1 MTGTAAAFTVL
12 RTEWA
17 PADPEVLAPILQEVL
32 GLVRY
37 DAVRQASQAQGI
49 VAQHLDGAQ
58 AQALAE
64 RCTAAGMEATAV
76 DEAALATVGVPVLV
90 RTVRLDDAGLG
101 VVLGYTG
108 GERVFPWSALRLL
121 SVGVI
126 AETTGRAAAGG
137 PRRRKKVGFGT
148 RMALGALVGP
158 LGGIITKGMER
169 RMNERQKGERG
180 PVRRSTVVE
189 MADLFLEDPDG
200 GDTVHLRL
208 RGPDLYYPQILGE
221 ACAGDPEFDFRA
233 VLLQVAER
241 ATGAAISDSTRAL
254 LLAGEDPEVDP
265 ADAVFEGPHQFAAY
279 NVWQLQMELSGGG
292 AAG

>member
-1 MTGTAAAFTVL
+1 MTGTAATYTVL

-37 DAVRQASQAQGI
+37 DAVRRANQAQGI
-49 VAQHLDGAQ
+49 VAQHLAGAQ

-64 RCTAAGMEATAV
+64 RCSAAGLPATPV
-76 DEAALATVGVPVLV
+76 DEATLATVGVPVLV
-90 RTVRLDDAGLG
+90 RTVRLDDDGLG
-101 VVLGYTG
+101 VVLGYT
-108 GERVFPWSALRLL
+108 
-121 SVGVI
+121 
-126 AETTGRAAAGG
+126 TGRAAAAG
-137 PRRRKKVGFGT
+137 PRRKKKVGFGT

-158 LGGIITKGMER
+158 LGGIITRGMER
-169 RMNERQKGERG
+169 RMNDRAKGEG
-180 PVRRSTVVE
+180 GSVQRSTAVE

-233 VLLQVAER
+233 VLLHVAER
-241 ATGAAISDSTRAL
+241 ATDAAISDSTRAL
-254 LLAGEDPEVDP
+254 LLAGEDPDVDP
-265 ADAVFEGPHQFAAY
+265 ADALFEGPHQFAAY

-292 AAG
+292 AAD